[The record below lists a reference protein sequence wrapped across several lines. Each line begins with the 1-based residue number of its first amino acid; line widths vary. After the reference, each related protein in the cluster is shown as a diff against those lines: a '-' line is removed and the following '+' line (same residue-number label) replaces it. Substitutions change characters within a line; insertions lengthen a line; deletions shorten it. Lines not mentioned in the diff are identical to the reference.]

1 MITIRNVIRRLRRRM
16 ALMGRGG
23 QLAAAVLAVCV
34 LGAGAWLVLWS
45 SSGQWVPVFDQPLSA
60 EDAVSAGA
68 LLEAGGIDHRCEAGR
83 LLVRPESLVRVRS
96 LLVGEGLM
104 PAKSPGVFNPLAH
117 KGDIWTTDS
126 QNAKRWQAA
135 KMLWLSE
142 QISDFAPVRRGTV
155 VYEPGSPRR
164 LGRPAVKPTAAVL
177 VDMKGGQRPTAE
189 LVEAI
194 ADLVSGSIAD
204 MDRRDVRIVDNAGRS
219 YRVGDSTAAGAALQR
234 RQEAEAYYVEKIR
247 TALNHIDNVL
257 IGVCVERQD
266 KADKCTGA
274 SVLVPRSHFVSIC
287 RADGAGAD
295 EQQIQSVIATHLT
308 KIRQSVMAVIGT
320 SNPDD
325 VKVDWYHDS
334 LAAPAA
340 PAASDGLT
348 SHGWRIAGG
357 AVAAVGI
364 LAALG
369 FYLRIRRRRA
379 ATEADES
386 SAADEFEN
394 AAARPFAFLA
404 QAEPEQLASLL
415 GGEHPQT
422 AAMVLA
428 NLSPQRAAEVLAR
441 MSDERQLEVARRIA
455 NLGDIDPDVVREVEG
470 ALARRLARQPLDAP
484 TTGGTASLA
493 KILQHAGY
501 QTEKTV
507 MKALSDASPTLA
519 ESVQTRLFAFEDIVQ
534 IPPQR
539 LRAALASLESDEL
552 AIALRTAGGD
562 LKKRV
567 LSSLSSA
574 SARHVR
580 SEMER
585 IGPVRLSDV
594 EAARQRVV
602 EAVRRMAGG
611 GQGGGQYVSA
621 PGGRQS
627 EVLA

>member
-1 MITIRNVIRRLRRRM
+1 MITIRSVTRRLRRRL
-16 ALMGRGG
+16 ALMGRTGR
-23 QLAAAVLAVCV
+23 LAAAVLAVCV
-34 LGAGAWLVLWS
+34 LAAGAWLVLWT
-45 SSGQWVPVFDQPLSA
+45 SSGEWVPVFDQPLSA
-60 EDAVSAGA
+60 EDTVSAEA
-68 LLEAGGIDHRCEAGR
+68 LLDAGGIDHRCEAGR
-83 LLVRPESLVRVRS
+83 LLVPPESLVRVRS
-96 LLVGEGLM
+96 LLVREGLM
-104 PAKSPGVFNPLAH
+104 PAKSPGAFNSLAQ

-142 QISDFAPVRRGTV
+142 QISNFAPVRRGTV

-164 LGRPAVKPTAAVL
+164 LGSPAVKPTAAVL
-177 VDMKGGQRPTAE
+177 VDMKGGRKLTGE

-194 ADLVSGSIAD
+194 ADLVSGSIAN

-219 YRVGDSTAAGAALQR
+219 YRVGDSVAAGAAALQR
-234 RQEAEAYYVEKIR
+234 RQAAEAYYVEKIR
-247 TALNHIDNVL
+247 SALNYIDNVL
-257 IGVCVERQD
+257 IGVCVEGGD

-274 SVLVPRSHFVSIC
+274 SVLVPRSHFAAIC
-287 RADGAGAD
+287 RASGAGAD
-295 EQQIQSVIATHLT
+295 EQQIQPVIASHLP
-308 KIRQSVMAVIGT
+308 KIRRSVMTVIGT
-320 SNPDD
+320 PNPDD
-325 VKVDWYHDS
+325 VKVDWYYDS
-334 LAAPAA
+334 PVAQGP
-340 PAASDGLT
+340 PAASNWWT
-348 SHGWRIAGG
+348 AHGWRVAGG
-357 AVAAVGI
+357 A

-369 FYLRIRRRRA
+369 VFVAFGLYRRIRRRRA
-379 ATEADES
+379 APDTVENSPADEQ
-386 SAADEFEN
+386 EE
-394 AAARPFAFLA
+394 AAAGPFAFLA
-404 QAEPEQLASLL
+404 HAGPEQLATLL

-428 NLSPQRAAEVLAR
+428 NLAPQRAAEVLSR
-441 MSDERQLEVARRIA
+441 LSDERQLEVARRIA

-470 ALARRLARQPLDAP
+470 ALARRLARQPLETP
-484 TTGGTASLA
+484 TPGGTASLA

-519 ESVQTRLFAFEDIVQ
+519 ESVQTRLFAFEDIAH

-562 LKKRV
+562 LPKRV
-567 LSSLSSA
+567 LSCLSSA

-580 SEMER
+580 SEMDR

-594 EAARQRVV
+594 EAAQQRVV
-602 EAVRRMAGG
+602 EAVRRMASGE
-611 GQGGGQYVSA
+611 YVSA
-621 PGGRQS
+621 LGGRQS